1 MSCLS
6 EMVRHCRFLTN
17 SKEHLQRYWEE
28 TQEENEETQQ
38 KQLLERV
45 HNRFNVCLRLRFH
58 RSVAPLPLLSG

>member
-6 EMVRHCRFLTN
+6 EMVRHCRFRAN

-45 HNRFNVCLRLRFH
+45 SNRFKVRLWLRFQ
-58 RSVAPLPLLSG
+58 RSVARLPLL